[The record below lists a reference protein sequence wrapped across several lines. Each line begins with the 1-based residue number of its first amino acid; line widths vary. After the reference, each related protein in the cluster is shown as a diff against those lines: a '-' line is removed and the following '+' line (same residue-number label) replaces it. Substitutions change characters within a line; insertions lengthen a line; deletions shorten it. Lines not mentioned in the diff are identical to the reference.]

1 MKQGIFSGILRAV
14 TLAGVIAALPG
25 ISASADDALEAR
37 MKALEGEVRALRVQV
52 ADLNAQLRDLK
63 AAPPV
68 AIIADQSSCAERITA
83 LDTKRAKLKDMGL
96 SDRHPDVINMTVRL
110 DELKTN
116 CRDQ

>member
-14 TLAGVIAALPG
+14 TLAGIITVLPV
-25 ISASADDALEAR
+25 SAASADDALEAR

-68 AIIADQSSCAERITA
+68 AAITDQSSCAERIAA

-110 DELKTN
+110 DELKAN
-116 CRDQ
+116 CKDK